1 MPFRL
6 RDLIPEMGP
15 ISLQERTRSG
25 IGALIGILV
34 TGLVSRA
41 AVGDSSALPILI
53 APMGASSVLLF
64 AVPASPLA
72 QPWSILGG
80 NLVAALVGV
89 TAVLLIPNVY
99 VAAAV
104 AAGVAIALMAS
115 LKCLHPPS
123 GAVALTAVLGG
134 SAIHDLG
141 YGFVLWPVLANS
153 ILLLATALVFNNL
166 TGRTYPHRPTRAAP
180 GRGTADPTPAARLG
194 LSASDLAA
202 ALEDYGQV
210 LDVSPADLAAIFRRA
225 QVHAYRPGRG
235 PATCAEIMSKDVIG
249 IGPDAP
255 MKEALELMR
264 GHHVKMLPVTD
275 EGARVLGV
283 VTQTDLLDKTTWGA
297 RGPRLGLRQRIRV
310 SLSGLRAP
318 HGVVADIMTRAVTAV
333 RPETSI
339 AEVVLRMTEAG
350 LHHLPV
356 VDGDG
361 RLAGVVSQTDLVVA
375 LLAQAT
381 EGPPSPAPA

>member
-6 RDLIPEMGP
+6 RDLIPEIGP
-15 ISLQERTRSG
+15 IAPRERLRSAT
-25 IGALIGILV
+25 GALLGILV
-34 TGLVSRA
+34 TGLVCQA
-41 AVGDSSALPILI
+41 AVGSGAALPILI

-80 NLVAALVGV
+80 NLIAALVGV
-89 TAVLLIPNVY
+89 TAALLIPNVY

-153 ILLLATALVFNNL
+153 FLLLATAVAYNNL
-166 TGRTYPHRPTRAAP
+166 TGRAYPHRPAGPAVDR
-180 GRGTADPTPAARLG
+180 RTADPSPIARLG

-202 ALEDYGQV
+202 ALKDYGQV

-225 QVHAYRPGRG
+225 QVHAYRPGKG
-235 PATCAEIMSKDVIG
+235 PATCAEIMSKDVVG
-249 IGPDAP
+249 VGPDAP

-275 EGARVLGV
+275 DGARVLGV
-283 VTQTDLLDKTTWGA
+283 ITQTDLLDKTTWGVG
-297 RGPRLGLRQRIRV
+297 GPRLGFRHRLGL
-310 SLSGLRAP
+310 SLSRLRAP
-318 HGVVADIMTRAVTAV
+318 HGVVADIMTSAVKTV

-356 VDGDG
+356 VDRDG
-361 RLAGVVSQTDLVVA
+361 QLAGVVSQTDLVVA

-381 EGPPSPAPA
+381 GDAPAPA